1 MSEPYFS
8 GELAV
13 LMLEQHGY
21 LFDVDEAGKLF
32 FEHYGD
38 PPRGPAVL
46 PLFEAIKQ
54 DVAGALRYTQ
64 ARNEWP
70 QAPGIPWGQGDEET
84 HMVVFP
90 AGTGLLFPEGRW
102 RRLEDG
108 RIEALLS
115 LYDLRIMKAVRDAD
129 PPESEKEMP
138 IARETE
144 SGETETLET
153 QADEDEFVLPWER

>member
-21 LFDVDEAGKLF
+21 LFDVDEGGKLF

-38 PPRGPAVL
+38 PPAGWAVL

-54 DVAGALRYTQ
+54 DPAGARRYTQ
-64 ARNEWP
+64 ARSAWP

-84 HMVVFP
+84 HNVVFP
-90 AGTGLLFPEGRW
+90 AGSGLLFPEGSW

-108 RIEALLS
+108 RIEARLS
-115 LYDLRIMKAVRDAD
+115 LYDLRVMKAVRDAD
-129 PPESEKEMP
+129 PLESEKETP

-144 SGETETLET
+144 NSEVGTLET